1 MANSTY
7 NIVYKGRILEGHDFD
22 GVKSQLV
29 KNFALSPE
37 KAEQLLKC
45 KRVIVKKN
53 LDAETAKKF
62 GTGLKKAG
70 LDVVLSQY
78 ISPEQEEQSPIAP
91 MEEKPHTPPPKEPAK
106 ALRSEKPETAKKEK
120 LPFDFHGTGSEYFKI
135 WIVNTILSI
144 ITLGIYSAW
153 AKVRRKQYF
162 YGNTRLESASFE
174 YLADPVKILKGR
186 VIVAVLF
193 IFYSVVSEIFP
204 MVGAV
209 LSLLFLGILPWLVI
223 RALCFNARNS
233 AYRNIRFGFNGTL
246 KEAVKAYLLWPI
258 LVPFTLGLIFP
269 YVYFRQKKFIV
280 ENSSYGTTRFTFKAG
295 PGDYYRVFI
304 KGLIPIVLGFALVIG
319 TSIVF
324 PFVSGLVGLVFYL
337 YLFAYFS
344 VRYTNLLYN
353 SAKLSAHGFKANLK
367 PMEYLVLV
375 ATNTLGIVLT
385 LGIFYPW
392 AHVRALRYKLDH
404 LQLVSKGDLNN
415 FIAQEQT
422 QVSALGDGANDF
434 LDLDIGL

>member
-1 MANSTY
+1 MANSF
-7 NIVYKGRILEGHDFD
+7 NIVYKGKILEGHDFD

-37 KAEQLLKC
+37 KAEQLLKS
-45 KRVIVKKN
+45 KRMTVKRN
-53 LDAETAKKF
+53 LDREAAKKF

-70 LDVVLSQY
+70 LDVVLTRY
-78 ISPEQEEQSPIAP
+78 ISPEPKEQSPVTP
-91 MEEKPHTPPPKEPAK
+91 MEEKPTSPKPEEDAK
-106 ALRSEKPETAKKEK
+106 ALGPGEPETAKKTK
-120 LPFDFHGTGSEYFKI
+120 LPFDFSGTGSEYFKI
-135 WIVNTILSI
+135 WVVNTILSI

-162 YGNTRLESASFE
+162 YGNTRLQSTSFE

-186 VIVAVLF
+186 IIVAVFF
-193 IFYSVVSEIFP
+193 ILYSVISEFFP

-209 LSLLFLGILPWLVI
+209 LSLMFLGILPWLVI
-223 RALCFNARNS
+223 RALSFNARNS
-233 AYRNIRFGFNGTL
+233 AYRNIRFGFDGTM

-280 ENSSYGTTRFTFKAG
+280 ENSSYGTTRFTFKAR
-295 PGDYYRVFI
+295 PGDYYRVLV
-304 KGLIPIVLGFALVIG
+304 KGIVPIVLGIALLVG
-319 TSIVF
+319 TTILL
-324 PFVSGLVGLVFYL
+324 PFVSGLVGLIFYL

-353 SAKLSAHGFKANLK
+353 STKLSANGFKADLK

-392 AHVRALRYKLDH
+392 ARVRALRYKLDH
-404 LQLVSKGDLNN
+404 LQLVPRGDLNN
-415 FIAQEQT
+415 FIALEQA
-422 QVSALGDGANDF
+422 QVSALGEGANDF